1 MRSIASVSGRVVMG
15 AGENLSL
22 YFGLREGENADL
34 EIISS
39 AAIAWVETL
48 RALAQAV
55 DPSSD
60 IRVSLVDVEQGSNV
74 YNTVVEW
81 FDRNVEPHLER
92 IAKGYEKAPPR
103 SRHLV
108 LTLAAFSVTT
118 AYPTYDSLFGDDFD
132 ENDRALLQ
140 KIERECRDNP
150 AVETARQ
157 KFYRTVEREPSVTV
171 VSIKEAPDSESI
183 VTVSSSEFP
192 AEGGLFAV
200 DSDQQERVTPSV
212 LEVVLVKP
220 ALVHTPRSWT
230 FKPDGLPE
238 FEAVMRDAKVLQAIQ
253 DKGFPVAF
261 KEGVRMTI
269 RIEAR
274 EAFIDGQWKLV
285 RGGRSV
291 MRVIT
296 PKLD

>member
-1 MRSIASVSGRVVMG
+1 MSSG
-15 AGENLSL
+15 ESLSL
-22 YFGLREGENADL
+22 YFGLKSGQNADL

-55 DPSSD
+55 DPESD

-81 FDRNVEPHLER
+81 FDRKIEPHLDR
-92 IAKGYEKAPPR
+92 VVKGYERTPPR
-103 SRHLV
+103 SRKLI
-108 LTLAAFSVTT
+108 LGLAVFTVTT
-118 AYPTYDSLFGDDFD
+118 AIPTYDAYFGDDFG
-132 ENDRALLQ
+132 EEDREMLRR
-140 KIERECRDNP
+140 IEHECSSNA

-157 KFYRTVEREPSVTV
+157 KFYRTVEREPAVTL
-171 VSIKEAPDSESI
+171 VSIKENATSEAI
-183 VTVSSSEFP
+183 VAVNSADFP
-192 AEGGLFAV
+192 AESGLFSMQEGDV
-200 DSDQQERVTPSV
+200 PERVTPAL

-220 ALVHTPRSWT
+220 ALVHTPRTWT

-253 DKGFPVAF
+253 DRGFPMAF

-269 RIEAR
+269 RIEVR
-274 EAFIDGQWKLV
+274 EVLVNGQWKLV